1 MLRSAYSA
9 MWRSSMRGR
18 ATCWPT
24 AAPAPAATPTSGRA
38 RTGNG
43 SASPPTSRASDRA
56 YPLTAMAA
64 RCLSCSSQFGQAGED
79 LAAEH
84 RQVGDGVVV
93 IEKAA
98 LPHHQEMPE
107 PADMVVERL

>member
-18 ATCWPT
+18 ATRCPT
-24 AAPAPAATPTSGRA
+24 AAPARAATPTSGRA
-38 RTGNG
+38 RTANG
-43 SASPPTSRASDRA
+43 CASRPTSRASDRA

-64 RCLSCSSQFGQAGED
+64 RRLLCSPQFGQAGED
-79 LAAEH
+79 LAAGH
-84 RQVGDGVVV
+84 RQVGDGVGV
-93 IEKAA
+93 IEKGA